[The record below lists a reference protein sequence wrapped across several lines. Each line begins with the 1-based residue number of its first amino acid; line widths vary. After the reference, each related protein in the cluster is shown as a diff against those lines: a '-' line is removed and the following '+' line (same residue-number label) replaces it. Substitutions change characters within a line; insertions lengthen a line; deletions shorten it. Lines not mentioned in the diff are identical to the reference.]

1 MATVSATITNRDEG
15 FEPGQLGI
23 RHLLGAMT
31 VAAIVLGLSAA
42 RLRSLSRADA
52 LQVGLHWLIVL
63 GVAGGM
69 FVGQS
74 LARRR
79 NRLAA
84 GELLLRVLTR
94 PMTEER
100 RRIIR
105 WLLTVGVVAD
115 GLYISLLAHDAASFA
130 VYECMLWSSCLH
142 HWLANVYWVEFRE
155 HGLLLH
161 TAFWPWQKMTRIGWS
176 PAQWNHLVCLSAGY
190 HKEVPIDPASRAE
203 VNQLLAKLRLRGFE
217 PHG

>member
-1 MATVSATITNRDEG
+1 MATVCTTSIDPDEA
-15 FEPGQLGI
+15 FQPGQLGI

-31 VAAIVLGLSAA
+31 VAAVILGLSAA
-42 RLRSLSRADA
+42 RLRSLSRSDV

-79 NRLAA
+79 NRQAA

-94 PMTEER
+94 PMSEER
-100 RRIIR
+100 RRVIR

-115 GLYISLLAHDAASFA
+115 GVYISLAPFDVLQFI
-130 VYECMLWSSCLH
+130 VYECVLWSSCLH
-142 HWLANVYWVEFRE
+142 QWVANVYWVEFRE

-161 TAFWPWQKMTRIGWS
+161 TAFWPWRKMTRIGWS
-176 PAQWNHLVCLSAGY
+176 PVQWNHLVCLSAGY
-190 HKEVPIDPASRAE
+190 YKEVPIDPASFAA
-203 VNQLLAKLRLRGFE
+203 VNELLARLRVRGVE
-217 PHG
+217 PRC